1 MKKIKVAIDIGNTNI
16 VIGLYSENSWEKI
29 YRLSSKK
36 NFTYWTFQ
44 KKLKKIISLNDF
56 NPSNVESIIISS
68 VVPSLTDIVKISCS
82 DMLCKHIFIVK
93 ASKVKSIK
101 IMIDDKNEIGTDLL
115 ANAVEASSIYNSN
128 VIIVDFGTALT
139 FTVVSKSR
147 EVLGVNIVPGLQTAI
162 SSLYKNTAK
171 LPKINLLLPKKIIG
185 KNTIHSI
192 QSGIMYGYSGLV
204 KEMIKK
210 IKGELSGETK
220 VIATGGLSKFADTLK
235 GVFNDILPSLTLD
248 GLIKILDK
256 IKK

>member
-1 MKKIKVAIDIGNTNI
+1 MKKIKVAIDIGNSNI
-16 VIGLYSENSWEKI
+16 VIGLYCENSWEKI

-82 DMLCKHIFIVK
+82 DMLSKHIFIVK
-93 ASKVKSIK
+93 ASKIELIK

-128 VIIVDFGTALT
+128 IIIVDFGTALT

-171 LPKINLLLPKKIIG
+171 LPQINLLLPKKIIG

-235 GVFNDILPSLTLD
+235 GVFNDILPTLTLD
-248 GLIKILDK
+248 GLIKILNK

>member
-1 MKKIKVAIDIGNTNI
+1 MKKIKVAIDIGNSNI
-16 VIGLYSENSWEKI
+16 VIGLYCENSWEKI

-82 DMLCKHIFIVK
+82 DTLSKHIFIVK
-93 ASKVKSIK
+93 ASKIELIK

-171 LPKINLLLPKKIIG
+171 LPQINLLLPKKIIG

-235 GVFNDILPSLTLD
+235 GVFNDILPTLTLD
-248 GLIKILDK
+248 GLIKILNK

>member
-171 LPKINLLLPKKIIG
+171 LPQINLLLPKKIIG